1 MNTDCRDLPPRQQTE
16 QLIDKLW
23 RGKTYGNLF
32 PIGEVSR
39 DLGLLTLV
47 DRRFSADVVLLSK
60 ILNGKIDCPD
70 MLSQILFRTP
80 SATRSRD
87 LFARQQHRTNHAAND
102 TMYRLQSS
110 GNSVADIVDFF
121 VDSIPV
127 LKRRIAGLH
136 ELSA

>member
-1 MNTDCRDLPPRQQTE
+1 MHGIPDLKGV
-16 QLIDKLW
+16 QLLIQD
-23 RGKTYGNLF
+23 
-32 PIGEVSR
+32 ISR
-39 DLGLLTLV
+39 DLGLLTLA
-47 DRRFSADVVLLSK
+47 DRRSSADVVLLSK

-70 MLSQILFRTP
+70 MLRQILFRTP

-87 LFARQQHRTNHAAND
+87 LLARQQHRTNHAAKN

-110 GNSVADIVDFF
+110 GNSDADIVDFF

>member
-1 MNTDCRDLPPRQQTE
+1 MCGGFNNVADVHNTVDGARER
-16 QLIDKLW
+16 I
-23 RGKTYGNLF
+23 RR
-32 PIGEVSR
+32 SS
-39 DLGLLTLV
+39 DLGLLTLA

-87 LFARQQHRTNHAAND
+87 LFARQQHRTNYAAND

-127 LKRRIAGLH
+127 LKRKIADLH